1 MCCYSYCKTFW
12 GKSNF
17 GECTSKIWKTRS
29 RRTWTSSSRLL
40 TIYWTWGWQW
50 RPLGHPLRQQ
60 GRQRSPNLETNSR
73 PPSLWCEEGP
83 AATGMIIFT
92 FFPYYYYYCTLGIM
106 ICIASCNCYVIHS
119 FDEATFYQPLLLDNA
134 WFYAL
139 LYYTPT
145 TTADGGCMQPHFQAT
160 PLALL
165 ELLCVIVTAVD
176 I

>member
-73 PPSLWCEEGP
+73 PPSLCDKEGP
-83 AATGMIIFT
+83 PGRHWYDNIH
-92 FFPYYYYYCTLGIM
+92 FFPYYYYCTLGIM
-106 ICIASCNCYVIHS
+106 TCIASCNCYVIHS
-119 FDEATFYQPLLLDNA
+119 FDEATFYQPL
-134 WFYAL
+134 
-139 LYYTPT
+139 
-145 TTADGGCMQPHFQAT
+145 
-160 PLALL
+160 
-165 ELLCVIVTAVD
+165 
-176 I
+176 

>member
-1 MCCYSYCKTFW
+1 M
-12 GKSNF
+12 
-17 GECTSKIWKTRS
+17 
-29 RRTWTSSSRLL
+29 
-40 TIYWTWGWQW
+40 
-50 RPLGHPLRQQ
+50 
-60 GRQRSPNLETNSR
+60 
-73 PPSLWCEEGP
+73 
-83 AATGMIIFT
+83 
-92 FFPYYYYYCTLGIM
+92 
-106 ICIASCNCYVIHS
+106 IHS